1 MQEYNRK
8 IAGEESPRA
17 KKRREREERH
27 MRERKE
33 LESLQN
39 SYPFQ
44 GERNYAYSQKAQ
56 RPRDLI
62 D

>member
-39 SYPFQ
+39 SYPF
-44 GERNYAYSQKAQ
+44 
-56 RPRDLI
+56 
-62 D
+62 